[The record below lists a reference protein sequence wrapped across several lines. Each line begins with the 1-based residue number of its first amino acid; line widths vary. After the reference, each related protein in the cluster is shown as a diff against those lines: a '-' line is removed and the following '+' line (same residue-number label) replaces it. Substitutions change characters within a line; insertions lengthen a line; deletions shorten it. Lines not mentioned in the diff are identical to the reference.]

1 MPVIEGYSMTPGI
14 ALLSKPTFDIAQA
27 EMLKQPLL
35 IAAGNDALTL
45 RIQL

>member
-1 MPVIEGYSMTPGI
+1 MPVIEGDPMTPGI
-14 ALLSKPTFDIAQA
+14 ALLSKPTFDVAQP

-35 IAAGNDALTL
+35 IAAGNDALPL